1 MKEKESIK
9 DVLVG
14 TRLGVSDDT
23 RLLTADEIGLYLGV
37 SRTIVHRMVNNG
49 TLPYRVVGGKRR
61 FLLNECLEALPG
73 KRMKKKEGM

>member
-1 MKEKESIK
+1 MEEKESIK

-49 TLPYRVVGGKRR
+49 TLPYRVVSGKRR

>member
-1 MKEKESIK
+1 MEEKESIK

-49 TLPYRVVGGKRR
+49 TLPYRVVGGKRK